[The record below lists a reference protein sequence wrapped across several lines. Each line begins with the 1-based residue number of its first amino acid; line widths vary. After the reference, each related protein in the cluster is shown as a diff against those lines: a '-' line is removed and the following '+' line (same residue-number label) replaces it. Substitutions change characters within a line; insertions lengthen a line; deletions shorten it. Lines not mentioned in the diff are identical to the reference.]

1 MNPLQENYYQSLLKD
16 IEAYSGLVS
25 SDVIQIICERLKKVG
40 ELNPT
45 SARQIVTMAKEMD
58 IDMRAIK
65 KAIAKRMGMTLRE
78 VDRVFDKA
86 AMDSAELAM
95 ALAKNQAGIV
105 NMTGIERLARAAA
118 SRCKETILNL
128 SDTFGFKMGKRWL
141 PVRSAYIA
149 VVNKATLAVQTG
161 ALDYD
166 SAIREEV
173 KRLSD
178 AGLSVVEWDS
188 GYHRRLDSSVR
199 MNVMEGVR
207 QMNQEILAEAGEKFA
222 NGVEISAHDRPA
234 PDHADIQGKQF
245 TKEEYEKLNASL
257 KRPIGTLNCMHIA
270 FPIIYGVT
278 EPSYTDE
285 ELRTMKENANKKY
298 IWKGKELNGYECT
311 QKQREYET
319 EIRKAQD
326 REKALRAA
334 GDKEGADREH
344 KRAVDLRKEYRAFS
358 EHVGLKEKLNR
369 TGTAGKPI
377 YSRNMP
383 EAYSTVAE
391 SEKNDMNIT
400 EQTMNGLKREKPQ
413 YVHKSRVVD
422 VMRKEYAP
430 WSANLSKKELHA
442 LRKYTKNS
450 LEEPEGKF
458 YQRLNA
464 MLRGDIPEDP
474 VLRDYAETISGAL
487 KRQPLQKNI
496 VCYRNVSIMPFE
508 GLEVGEIIDAKQFYS
523 TSVIPTRVIQGE
535 YGITIYAHKGT
546 VGAYVGEISR
556 MKKQREFLIDKD
568 CRFRL
573 LLREGN
579 DVIVEVVV

>member
-1 MNPLQENYYQSLLKD
+1 MNLLQENYYQNLLSD
-16 IEAYSGLVS
+16 LEGYSRLVS
-25 SDVIQIICERLKKVG
+25 SDVVRIICERLKKVG

-45 SARQIVTMAKEMD
+45 SVRQIITMTKEMD

-65 KAIAKRMGMTLRE
+65 KAIAKRMGMTLKE
-78 VDRVFDKA
+78 VDRVFDQA

-95 ALAKNQAGIV
+95 ALAKDQVGIV
-105 NMTGIERLARAAA
+105 NMKGIKKLARATANK
-118 SRCKETILNL
+118 CKEMILNL
-128 SDTFGFKMGKRWL
+128 SDTFGFKLGKQNLSIRN
-141 PVRSAYIA
+141 AYIA

-166 SAIREEV
+166 TAIREEV

-178 AGLSVVEWDS
+178 AGISVVQWES
-188 GYHRRLDSSVR
+188 GYRRRLDSSIR

-207 QMNQEILAEAGEKFA
+207 QMNQEVLNEAGEKFA
-222 NGVEISAHDRPA
+222 DGVEISAHDRPA

-298 IWKGKELNGYECT
+298 SWKGKELNGYECT

-344 KRAVDLRKEYRAFS
+344 KRAVDLRKEHKAFS

-369 TGTAGKPI
+369 TGRSGTPGKPNVQKKI
-377 YSRNMP
+377 GGLVIGEQQQIAGIPQKQLTARYWDVTEEYDKSAKPNEGDWFTETGYR
-383 EAYSTVAE
+383 EGDDHEQLISTAE
-391 SEKNDMNIT
+391 TVLKKYGGDIEFLAEDSDEGEPNPDWLWRGKLWDVKCPTSMNAIKQRLGT
-400 EQTMNGLKREKPQ
+400 GVYQIKDNPGGVILNLYDFDISQHDIWRAINGRMKQTHCK
-413 YVHKSRVVD
+413 YDVD
-422 VMRKEYAP
+422 IMVIQKGEVT
-430 WSANLSKKELHA
+430 LF
-442 LRKYTKNS
+442 LRYTKN
-450 LEEPEGKF
+450 
-458 YQRLNA
+458 R
-464 MLRGDIPEDP
+464 
-474 VLRDYAETISGAL
+474 
-487 KRQPLQKNI
+487 
-496 VCYRNVSIMPFE
+496 
-508 GLEVGEIIDAKQFYS
+508 
-523 TSVIPTRVIQGE
+523 
-535 YGITIYAHKGT
+535 
-546 VGAYVGEISR
+546 
-556 MKKQREFLIDKD
+556 
-568 CRFRL
+568 
-573 LLREGN
+573 
-579 DVIVEVVV
+579 

>member
-1 MNPLQENYYQSLLKD
+1 MNLLQENYYQNLLSD
-16 IEAYSGLVS
+16 LDVYSRLVS
-25 SDVIQIICERLKKVG
+25 SDVVGIICERLKKVG

-45 SARQIVTMAKEMD
+45 SVRQIITMTKEMD

-65 KAIAKRMGMTLRE
+65 KAIAKRMGMTLKE
-78 VDRVFDKA
+78 VDRVFDQA

-95 ALAKNQAGIV
+95 ALVKDQADIV
-105 NMTGIERLARAAA
+105 NMKGIKKLARAAA
-118 SRCKETILNL
+118 NKCKEMILNL
-128 SDTFGFKMGKRWL
+128 SDTFGFKLGKQNLSIRN
-141 PVRSAYIA
+141 AYIA

-166 SAIREEV
+166 TAIREEV

-178 AGLSVVEWDS
+178 AGISVVQWES
-188 GYHRRLDSSVR
+188 GYRRRLDSSIR

-207 QMNQEILAEAGEKFA
+207 QMNQEVLNEAGEKFA
-222 NGVEISAHDRPA
+222 DGVEISAHDRPA

-344 KRAVDLRKEYRAFS
+344 KRAVDLRKEYKAFS

-369 TGTAGKPI
+369 TKSTAGQG
-377 YSRNMP
+377 
-383 EAYSTVAE
+383 A
-391 SEKNDMNIT
+391 
-400 EQTMNGLKREKPQ
+400 
-413 YVHKSRVVD
+413 
-422 VMRKEYAP
+422 
-430 WSANLSKKELHA
+430 
-442 LRKYTKNS
+442 TKNS
-450 LEEPEGKF
+450 AGNNMRVAEYQVKNDDRTLEEWPTVVTSTPRKPDKPTYEYKDATRDWSG
-458 YQRLNA
+458 NA
-464 MLRGDIPEDP
+464 TPNSHM
-474 VLRDYAETISGAL
+474 V
-487 KRQPLQKNI
+487 K
-496 VCYRNVSIMPFE
+496 
-508 GLEVGEIIDAKQFYS
+508 DAK
-523 TSVIPTRVIQGE
+523 RVIQDGE
-535 YGITIYAHKGT
+535 PYVVDGENVLLQYTPHEKAIAELLERTYGGEMYMMPKITGKYKRISTPDFFYRGERYDLKEIEKPNRDAVYNAIHKKMAQADNFVIDYAKSGMSEE
-546 VGAYVGEISR
+546 EIVRQSEHIFER
-556 MKKQREFLIDKD
+556 RHTEFVKRIMITDGK
-568 CRFRL
+568 RIIK
-573 LLREGN
+573 
-579 DVIVEVVV
+579 VIERK

>member
-1 MNPLQENYYQSLLKD
+1 MNPLQENYYQNLLKD

-25 SDVIQIICERLKKVG
+25 FDVIRIICERLKKVG

-45 SARQIVTMAKEMD
+45 SVRQIITMTKEMD

-78 VDRVFDKA
+78 VDRVFDQA

-95 ALAKNQAGIV
+95 ALAKDQAGIV
-105 NMTGIERLARAAA
+105 NMNGIKRLARAAA
-118 SRCKETILNL
+118 NKCKEMILNL
-128 SDTFGFKMGKRWL
+128 SDTFGFKMGKQWL
-141 PVRSAYIA
+141 PVRNAYIA

-166 SAIREEV
+166 TAIREEV

-188 GYHRRLDSSVR
+188 GYHRRLDSSIR

-207 QMNQEILAEAGEKFA
+207 QMNQEILNEAGEKFA
-222 NGVEISAHDRPA
+222 DGVEISAHDRPA

-326 REKALRAA
+326 REKALRVA

-344 KRAVDLRKEYRAFS
+344 KRAVDLRKEYKAFS
-358 EHVGLKEKLNR
+358 EHVGLNEKLNR
-369 TGTAGKPI
+369 TGRAYGEGSVNEPSSILYTETASIKKRVPRDKIVAYGHDATREYIDNATPGEGTLRIEVGVKVDERQEEINGGQWLLDHLGGDIVVRAEHDKQLNPDYLWNGKLWDLKTI
-377 YSRNMP
+377 
-383 EAYSTVAE
+383 T
-391 SEKNDMNIT
+391 SEKAADAA
-400 EQTMNGLKREKPQ
+400 
-413 YVHKSRVVD
+413 
-422 VMRKEYAP
+422 MRKGIKQIA
-430 WSANLSKKELHA
+430 K
-442 LRKYTKNS
+442 
-450 LEEPEGKF
+450 
-458 YQRLNA
+458 
-464 MLRGDIPEDP
+464 IPGG
-474 VLRDYAETISGAL
+474 V
-487 KRQPLQKNI
+487 
-496 VCYRNVSIMPFE
+496 
-508 GLEVGEIIDAKQFYS
+508 
-523 TSVIPTRVIQGE
+523 
-535 YGITIYAHKGT
+535 
-546 VGAYVGEISR
+546 
-556 MKKQREFLIDKD
+556 FLD
-568 CRFRL
+568 CRGTKMDRAVLF
-573 LLREGN
+573 
-579 DVIVEVVV
+579 DVVANRARQKSFDSIDVLMLFDDGHFEIRRYN

>member
-1 MNPLQENYYQSLLKD
+1 MNLLQENYYQNLLSD
-16 IEAYSGLVS
+16 LEGYSRLVS
-25 SDVIQIICERLKKVG
+25 SDVVRIICERLKKVG

-45 SARQIVTMAKEMD
+45 SVRQIITMTKEMD

-78 VDRVFDKA
+78 VDRIFDQA

-95 ALAKNQAGIV
+95 ALAKDQAGIV
-105 NMTGIERLARAAA
+105 NMKGIKKLARAAA
-118 SRCKETILNL
+118 NKCKEMILNL
-128 SDTFGFKMGKRWL
+128 SDTFGFKMGKQWL
-141 PVRSAYIA
+141 PVRNAYIA

-166 SAIREEV
+166 TAIREEV

-188 GYHRRLDSSVR
+188 GYHRRLDSSIR

-207 QMNQEILAEAGEKFA
+207 QMNQEVLNEAGEKFA
-222 NGVEISAHDRPA
+222 DGVEISAHDRPA

-285 ELRTMKENANKKY
+285 ELRTMKENANQKY

-326 REKALRAA
+326 REKALRTA

-344 KRAVDLRKEYRAFS
+344 KRAVDLRKEYKEFS

-369 TGTAGKPI
+369 MKSHNGTP
-377 YSRNMP
+377 
-383 EAYSTVAE
+383 VAKTTISNYKAKAQVE
-391 SEKNDMNIT
+391 DSFPTIIT
-400 EQTMNGLKREKPQ
+400 ETPRTPEKP
-413 YVHKSRVVD
+413 VFGSKD
-422 VMRKEYAP
+422 VTDEWRRNATP
-430 WSANLSKKELHA
+430 
-442 LRKYTKNS
+442 NS
-450 LEEPEGKF
+450 H
-458 YQRLNA
+458 
-464 MLRGDIPEDP
+464 M
-474 VLRDYAETISGAL
+474 VL
-487 KRQPLQKNI
+487 
-496 VCYRNVSIMPFE
+496 
-508 GLEVGEIIDAKQFYS
+508 DAKK
-523 TSVIPTRVIQGE
+523 VIQDGKTYRVDGKNVKFEYDKHEKKIAELIEREYGGEMYMCPKIQGE
-535 YGITIYAHKGT
+535 NKRISTPDYVFRGERYDLKEIEAPNDDAIYNRIHKKRKQADNFIIDYSKSG
-546 VGAYVGEISR
+546 
-556 MKKQREFLIDKD
+556 MKKEEMIRQSEKIFKNKYTSFVQRIILI
-568 CRFRL
+568 
-573 LLREGN
+573 EG
-579 DVIVEVVV
+579 DEIVRIIERQ